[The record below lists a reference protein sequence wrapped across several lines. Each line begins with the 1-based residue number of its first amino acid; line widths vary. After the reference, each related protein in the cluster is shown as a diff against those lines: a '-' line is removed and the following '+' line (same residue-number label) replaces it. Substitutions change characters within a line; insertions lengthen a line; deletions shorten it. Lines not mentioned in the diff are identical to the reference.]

1 MQMDL
6 GQEEIGN
13 KSCKTC
19 AYHDDWTWVCFNPE
33 SDNGADFTDESYVCE
48 RWRDKPCEK
57 KILKTGQVID

>member
-6 GQEEIGN
+6 EQEEIGN

-33 SDNGADFTDESYVCE
+33 ANDRADFTDKSHTCDWWVGKSE
-48 RWRDKPCEK
+48 
-57 KILKTGQVID
+57 